1 MNFQFGLIPLQ
12 AQPEGSPFGAFV
24 PIILITG
31 IFYFLLIRPQ
41 QKKQKKLEAMI
52 KAIEKGDNVVTSG
65 GLHGKVIG
73 VTDDVLTLDIGGVKG
88 ERVKVKVTRARIE
101 HVDVAS
107 KRGEESCVF
116 AGVQSGSSR
125 RFCSS
130 VITRS
135 RISPRK
141 RPESRARGCP
151 TTRCASDWTCAAASI
166 G

>member
-101 HVDVAS
+101 NVDVAS
-107 KRGEESCVF
+107 KKGEES
-116 AGVQSGSSR
+116 
-125 RFCSS
+125 
-130 VITRS
+130 
-135 RISPRK
+135 
-141 RPESRARGCP
+141 
-151 TTRCASDWTCAAASI
+151 
-166 G
+166 